1 VAQQYLTKEN
11 RTVGIFLRKEGGAPA
26 DAELEALPEQA
37 QAMAKQALQQI
48 QAQTDP
54 AKLREGIARMQ
65 AMAAQAPA
73 EMKPALDLVLKR
85 AQERLA
91 ALEAGKK

>member
-1 VAQQYLTKEN
+1 V
-11 RTVGIFLRKEGGAPA
+11 
-26 DAELEALPEQA
+26 DAELAALPEQA
-37 QAMAKQALQQI
+37 QAMVKQALQQI

-65 AMAAQAPA
+65 ANAAQAPP
-73 EMKPALDLVLKR
+73 EMKPAIELILKR

-91 ALEAGKK
+91 ALEAAGKK